1 MTTLPIRASFAWRKE
16 LGTTDVF
23 LGPEF
28 LLSVDRASTT
38 GITIPGHATRLV
50 FGLGVGAGALVWL
63 TKPLALSME
72 ASIDGTLPL
81 ATSQFVVTQEEV
93 LQQQW
98 IQGIFSVGLTY
109 VTSP

>member
-1 MTTLPIRASFAWRKE
+1 MTTLPMRASFAWRKE

-23 LGPEF
+23 AGPDF
-28 LLSVDRASTT
+28 LVSVDRASVS
-38 GITIPGHATRLV
+38 GVAMPGHATRLV

-63 TKPLALSME
+63 TKPLALTME
-72 ASIDGTLPL
+72 ASIDATLPL

-98 IQGIFSVGLTY
+98 IQGLFSVGLTY